1 MTISHLIGLAL
12 TIVVTAVSGLV
23 TSACAFAGSAAPD
36 SEHEA
41 NDLVYVVHG
50 DPSDVETRIHILDG
64 SGQSIT
70 EVSSGYAP
78 EVAVSE
84 ATLTVLSGDEL
95 PELAMYEVDA
105 SGAMEVGKVAIPDRL
120 PPIGASDGIVHWNDW
135 IFYDR
140 LGGSQDPGGQ
150 RYFELLAI
158 EANEL
163 KRGDARARVD
173 DAVVCGGPGL
183 VAGEDHLM
191 AICRHTNELSVFG
204 LPELDAR
211 GTFTIPDSP
220 RAESNRQAP
229 RGAGGPF
236 SDAPQDEQFEATQE
250 DLVGLAQ
257 TAVAIP
263 GGDIYIITSDG
274 HVWSVGDELEA
285 AGRIDLPDDSRV
297 VPQSVAYSSGRL
309 IVGLGRTA
317 FGLPADQLAV
327 IDAKTLAFESTIE
340 LGGPSFYA
348 VNPTGTVAYT
358 ATWTDDTATDAVLAA
373 YGLDDGERLWSEK
386 LGFRPAVLAAGTLR

>member
-140 LGGSQDPGGQ
+140 LGGSQDPGGAA
-150 RYFELLAI
+150 LL
-158 EANEL
+158 
-163 KRGDARARVD
+163 
-173 DAVVCGGPGL
+173 
-183 VAGEDHLM
+183 
-191 AICRHTNELSVFG
+191 
-204 LPELDAR
+204 
-211 GTFTIPDSP
+211 
-220 RAESNRQAP
+220 
-229 RGAGGPF
+229 
-236 SDAPQDEQFEATQE
+236 
-250 DLVGLAQ
+250 
-257 TAVAIP
+257 
-263 GGDIYIITSDG
+263 
-274 HVWSVGDELEA
+274 
-285 AGRIDLPDDSRV
+285 
-297 VPQSVAYSSGRL
+297 
-309 IVGLGRTA
+309 
-317 FGLPADQLAV
+317 
-327 IDAKTLAFESTIE
+327 
-340 LGGPSFYA
+340 
-348 VNPTGTVAYT
+348 
-358 ATWTDDTATDAVLAA
+358 
-373 YGLDDGERLWSEK
+373 
-386 LGFRPAVLAAGTLR
+386 